1 MHISDIFQKI
11 DLKLFG
17 MGSGQTRIA
26 KNRPGL
32 LVIDQDSLGL
42 VKIDFE
48 EEISNIS
55 MEDIQICRLRFQI
68 LDYQSV
74 QMIEIY
80 QIKYM
85 FNEFKY
91 KFFQMRIFIK
101 FIIHIIV
108 HNLRW
113 IFEFEFQVC
122 FLFSSFLVVL
132 SFLKYS
138 CQSFNID

>member
-74 QMIEIY
+74 
-80 QIKYM
+80 
-85 FNEFKY
+85 
-91 KFFQMRIFIK
+91 
-101 FIIHIIV
+101 
-108 HNLRW
+108 
-113 IFEFEFQVC
+113 
-122 FLFSSFLVVL
+122 
-132 SFLKYS
+132 
-138 CQSFNID
+138 